1 MFIAV
6 TRIAAPAEALDRMAG
21 AFRKAAP
28 DLKQFKGF
36 LGFELWRD
44 TQSLQ
49 AVSRWESRAA
59 METYT
64 RSSLFG
70 AHHGGETGAQAH
82 GEGQAHAQTQTQTP
96 AQGGAASAA
105 YFEAEVVV

>member
-6 TRIAAPAEALDRMAG
+6 TRIAAPTEALDRMAG

-28 DLKQFKGF
+28 DLKQFNGF

-44 TQSLQ
+44 AQTLQ
-49 AVSRWESRAA
+49 AVSRWESREA
-59 METYT
+59 MEAYT
-64 RSSLFG
+64 RSGLFG

-82 GEGQAHAQTQTQTP
+82 GEGHAQTQTQ
-96 AQGGAASAA
+96 GGGASAA
-105 YFEAEVVV
+105 YYEGEVLV

>member
-28 DLKQFKGF
+28 DLKQFNGF

-44 TQSLQ
+44 TQTLQ

-82 GEGQAHAQTQTQTP
+82 GEGQAHAQTQTP